1 MTNEERDIISRFIE
15 RVGGA
20 QGTSFGSVPGAVPP
34 LPPIDREADALI
46 GELFAKYPEAR
57 YRLTQTAFVQEHA
70 LAEAQNRIKRLEYE
84 VQQAQAAMQ
93 EAAAQQPRSGGFLSG
108 LFGGGPPRPP
118 ASTAP
123 PPVWNQGGPQ
133 QGYAQPQYGQ
143 GYAPGG
149 PPPPPQYAPGYQP
162 GMFQRSGS
170 GFLGS
175 ALTTAAG
182 VAGGVVVGNALM
194 DMFSSHRSAASEL
207 GAGSGF
213 TPAAPVDSSPW
224 GAPAGGDQ
232 GYVDQGSWT
241 TPDAGTD
248 QGGGYADQGSW
259 DAGGGDQASWDSS
272 GGDDGGSDDNNA

>member
-1 MTNEERDIISRFIE
+1 MTNEERDIITRFIE

-20 QGTSFGSVPGAVPP
+20 SSASFGSVPGAAPA

-84 VQQAQAAMQ
+84 LQQAQAAAQ
-93 EAAAQQPRSGGFLSG
+93 QAAEQPRSGGFLSG
-108 LFGGGPPRPP
+108 IFGGGASRPP
-118 ASTAP
+118 APSPA
-123 PPVWNQGGPQ
+123 WNQGGPQ
-133 QGYAQPQYGQ
+133 PPNAP

-182 VAGGVVVGNALM
+182 VAGGLVVGNALM
-194 DMFSSHRSAASEL
+194 DMFSPHRAAASEL
-207 GAGSGF
+207 GSGAGF
-213 TPAAPVDSSPW
+213 TPAAPVESSPW
-224 GAPAGGDQ
+224 GAPAGGDA

-241 TPDAGTD
+241 TPDSGTD

-259 DAGGGDQASWDSS
+259 DPGGGDQASWDSS
-272 GGDDGGSDDNNA
+272 GGDDGSWDDNNA